1 MGETV
6 RKLVKRIKVDL
17 DQCNGCRSCEIA
29 CAAYHAKPRY
39 SNFNPARARI
49 RVHIN
54 EQKDEWIAVRST
66 DYTKAE
72 CDARRAYTIKG
83 EEYHDCTFCGTI
95 CPSRDIFYEP
105 DSGLPLKCDMC
116 ESDPPLAEPMCVQI
130 CSRNALTYHEEEIE
144 APLVESQLPGD
155 DMEIGLQHLVDKY
168 GYDKLL
174 DQVARL
180 SQKR

>member
-6 RKLVKRIKVDL
+6 KKIIKTIKVDL

-29 CAAYHAKPRY
+29 CATYHANPRY
-39 SNFNPARARI
+39 SHFNPARSRI

-72 CDARRAYTIKG
+72 CTARRAYTIKG
-83 EEYHDCTFCGTI
+83 EELHDCTFCGVI
-95 CPSRDIFYEP
+95 CPSRDDFFEP

-116 ESDPPLAEPMCVQI
+116 ESDPPLEEPMCVQI
-130 CSRNALTYHEEEIE
+130 CSRHCLTYHEEE
-144 APLVESQLPGD
+144 VEVPVGATRLPGD
-155 DMEIGLQHLVDKY
+155 DMELGLKHLVDKY

-174 DQVARL
+174 DQVAKL
-180 SQKR
+180 SQKQ